1 MDFVQKS
8 NFFLFAFFTE
18 ILSENNVFDIVEK
31 KRMIL
36 SGKNSSF
43 KKGHKKDIFERGWSM
58 TLSKTHNFYYRC
70 FFTEIMS
77 QKIVFGYL

>member
-18 ILSENNVFDIVEK
+18 ILSENNVFD
-31 KRMIL
+31 
-36 SGKNSSF
+36 
-43 KKGHKKDIFERGWSM
+43 KKDIFERGWSM

-70 FFTEIMS
+70 FFLKLCNKRSFFDIYETKE
-77 QKIVFGYL
+77 